1 MHQFDKT
8 GLGYRKDIAGESASE
23 RALDYL
29 DPYALDAP
37 LIDDTVTGEQLDAW
51 QQAMATQ
58 DAQERIRFALEHL
71 PGPHVITSS
80 FGIQAA
86 VMLHLVTQIRPD
98 IPVILIDTGYLFAET
113 YRFVEELT
121 TRLRLN
127 LHVFGPR
134 LSSGWLEAS
143 CGALWEQGAEGIRRF
158 NDIVKVEPARRALA
172 SLGAR
177 TWLSGLRRQQAS
189 TRQNLDVITRRW
201 GVLKVHPILD
211 WTNRDVHHYL
221 KTHDLPYHPLWERG
235 YVSVGDWPTSRPLTL
250 GSSEE
255 ETRFLGLGREC
266 GLHERHVATAGD
278 GPAVAGV
285 SGEESTDGLGLP
297 PGPGGHDA

>member
-1 MHQFDKT
+1 MQQLDVQR
-8 GLGYRKDIAGESASE
+8 LGYKKDIGSEPAGMRQSKGAAGEQRSCSPELPGCADLDGSLVESE
-23 RALDYL
+23 IEDEELSF
-29 DPYALDAP
+29 
-37 LIDDTVTGEQLDAW
+37 W
-51 QQAMATQ
+51 QQAMASQ
-58 DAQERIRFALEHL
+58 DAQERVRYALEHL

-80 FGIQAA
+80 FGVQAA

-113 YRFVEELT
+113 YRFAEELT
-121 TRLRLN
+121 TRLGLN

-134 LSSGWLEAS
+134 LSPGWLEAS
-143 CGALWEQGAEGIRRF
+143 CGALWEQGADGIRIF

-201 GVLKVHPILD
+201 GLLKVHPIID

-221 KTHDLPYHPLWERG
+221 KAHNLPYHPLWERG
-235 YVSVGDWPTSRPLTL
+235 YVSVGDWPTSRPLDP
-250 GSSEE
+250 GASEE

-266 GLHERHVATAGD
+266 GLHERH
-278 GPAVAGV
+278 GPASPA
-285 SGEESTDGLGLP
+285 SPD
-297 PGPGGHDA
+297 PGQTMGTTSNGP